1 LKCAEREIV
10 KILIV
15 DDHAIVRK
23 GLSQILVDDF
33 EHYVIGEAQDA
44 DEALNMIRKQPWDLI
59 ILDINLPGRSG
70 LELLSI
76 LRDQFPGMPVLMLS
90 TFSEDQYAIRALIS
104 GAAGY
109 LNKQS
114 APEELIMAIKKIR
127 NGERYLSENQTSLL
141 LSTMINK
148 KAGIQNGNMGIDS
161 LSNRELEILIMIASG
176 KTLTDIAHTL
186 SLSIRT
192 ISTYR
197 SRILD
202 KLSLSTNNELIAF
215 ALHNHLVD

>member
-1 LKCAEREIV
+1 V

-23 GLSQILVDDF
+23 GLSQILVDDL

-44 DEALNMIRKQPWDLI
+44 DEALNIIRKQPWDLI

-76 LRDQFPGMPVLMLS
+76 LRDQFPGLPVLMLS
-90 TFSEDQYAIRALIS
+90 TFSEDQYAIRALKS

-114 APEELIMAIKKIR
+114 APEELILAIKKIR
-127 NGERYLSENQTSLL
+127 NGERYLSENQTTLL
-141 LSTMINK
+141 LSTMVNK
-148 KAGIQNGNMGIDS
+148 NVGKQNGTLSIDV
-161 LSNRELEILIMIASG
+161 LSNRELEILLMIASG
-176 KTLTDIAHTL
+176 KTLTEIARTL

-215 ALHNHLVD
+215 ALHNHLVE